1 MLTDVPS
8 IQASGITMA
17 AAGDSVIL
25 ECRVEALPKP
35 SVAFWR
41 DPNGRTPVID
51 GPNYNIQLVPDPEVS
66 TQHTQ
71 PFINIPNRKDK

>member
-1 MLTDVPS
+1 
-8 IQASGITMA
+8 MA

-35 SVAFWR
+35 TIAFWR

-51 GPNYNIQLVPDPEVS
+51 GPNYSIQLIPDAEVRYIY
-66 TQHTQ
+66 TQINLYTNTFIHT
-71 PFINIPNRKDK
+71 